1 MSKDK
6 TKVATPEDDLL
17 NAVAPIAPPI
27 IEADEPVKLS
37 KERTVIEKPDKL
49 KKSKREKI
57 SFSLQE
63 IEQKLFLLFAGIAKV
78 SGRINT
84 FTEADFDSEARGI
97 LRLAEKFEAIYD
109 ALKFLDPV
117 LIIIGLV
124 TKFTTMKKVPSKVKP
139 AADGTQAA

>member
-1 MSKDK
+1 MPRDK
-6 TKVATPEDDLL
+6 ARTIAPEDDLL

-27 IEADEPVKLS
+27 IEADEPVKAG
-37 KERTVIEKPDKL
+37 KERTVIEKPERGRA
-49 KKSKREKI
+49 KKHEKI

-63 IEQKLFLLFAGIAKV
+63 VEQKLYLLFAGIAKV
-78 SGRINT
+78 TGRIST
-84 FTEADFDSEARGI
+84 FGEADFDSEARGI

-124 TKFTTMKKVPSKVKP
+124 TKFTAMKKVPSKEKP
-139 AADGTQAA
+139 AVNGTPIT

>member
-1 MSKDK
+1 VAKDK
-6 TKVATPEDDLL
+6 VKDTTPEDDLL

-27 IEADEPVKLS
+27 IKADEPDKPS

-49 KKSKREKI
+49 KKAKREKI

-63 IEQKLFLLFAGIAKV
+63 VEQKLFLLFAGIAKV

-124 TKFTTMKKVPSKVKP
+124 TKFTAMKKVPVKVKTVVN
-139 AADGTQAA
+139 GTETA